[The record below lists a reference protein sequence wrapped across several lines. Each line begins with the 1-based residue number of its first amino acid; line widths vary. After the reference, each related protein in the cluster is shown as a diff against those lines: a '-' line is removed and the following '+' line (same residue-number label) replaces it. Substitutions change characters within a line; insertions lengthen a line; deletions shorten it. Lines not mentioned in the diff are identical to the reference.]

1 MNILD
6 SPHQRLLGTHWLQDN
21 PSNVLETCGRSPMFK
36 PKGCKSA
43 FHFENLTLIF
53 YLYIGNSLQLFN
65 LLHDDYRTIVCPYI
79 RVPRQEQTAK
89 CIEVVVD
96 ALSSVFAEC
105 AAFGNLQIMDFAY
118 IDPLQIKHPTTDTE
132 VVDLEVAVLLSLGN
146 DASLYQQQLLCINN
160 GDQDVYYV
168 PTTSLTSDE
177 VSSRSGAIFSDLG
190 FGCSWD
196 IFQTVFERQDRCQ
209 KWCVQRAWKTRLVDI
224 SRLTFDALQ
233 FIFSVRSRT
242 ISKDR
247 ASLCA
252 LVTYKPAAP
261 TEGIFFFQFTVAEW
275 LTPERR
281 SAAMLRHNGEV
292 YVVLGPFSKLYRN
305 LLRGHEV
312 AAKTGFTPQWD
323 FMLDRESAGRLRVSW
338 IEANEDIEM
347 SPGAQLEASSTT
359 TS

>member
-21 PSNVLETCGRSPMFK
+21 PANVLETCGRSPMFK

-53 YLYIGNSLQLFN
+53 YIYIGNSLQLFN
-65 LLHDDYRTIVCPYI
+65 LLHDDYRTIVCPY
-79 RVPRQEQTAK
+79 VQVSRQEQSAK
-89 CIEVVVD
+89 CIEVVAD
-96 ALSSVFAEC
+96 ALSRVFADC
-105 AAFGNLQIMDFAY
+105 AAFENLQIMDLAY
-118 IDPLQIKHPTTDTE
+118 IDPLQIKHSTTNTE
-132 VVDLEVAVLLSLGN
+132 VVDLKVAVLLSLGN

-168 PTTSLTSDE
+168 PITSLTSED
-177 VSSRSGAIFSDLG
+177 VNSKSGAVFSEFG

-196 IFQTVFERQDRCQ
+196 IFETVFERQDRCQ
-209 KWCVQRAWKTRLVDI
+209 KWWINRAWKTRLVDM
-224 SRLTFDALQ
+224 SRLAFDALQ
-233 FIFSVRSRT
+233 FIFFVRSRS
-242 ISKDR
+242 IKKDR

-252 LVTYKPAAP
+252 LVTYKPSAP
-261 TEGIFFFQFTVAEW
+261 TEGIFFFQLTVAEW

-281 SAAMLRHNGEV
+281 SAAMLRHDGEV

-305 LLRGHEV
+305 LLRGQEV

-323 FMLDRESAGRLRVSW
+323 FMLDRDAAGRFRVSW
-338 IEANEDIEM
+338 LEANKGIEM
-347 SPGAQLEASSTT
+347 DPGAQLEASSTT
-359 TS
+359 AS

>member
-1 MNILD
+1 
-6 SPHQRLLGTHWLQDN
+6 
-21 PSNVLETCGRSPMFK
+21 MFK

-53 YLYIGNSLQLFN
+53 YMFIGNTLQLFN
-65 LLHDDYRTIVCPYI
+65 LLHEDHRTIVCPY
-79 RVPRQEQTAK
+79 VQVSRQEQSAK

-96 ALSSVFAEC
+96 ALSSVFADC
-105 AAFGNLQIMDFAY
+105 AAFENLQIMDFAY
-118 IDPLQIKHPTTDTE
+118 IDPLQIKYSTVDTE
-132 VVDLEVAVLLSLGN
+132 VADLEVAVLLSLGN
-146 DASLYQQQLLCINN
+146 NASLYQESLLCINN

-168 PTTSLTSDE
+168 STTSLTSDD
-177 VSSRSGAIFSDLG
+177 VKSRSGAILSDFG

-209 KWCVQRAWKTRLVDI
+209 KWFVQRAWKTRLVDI
-224 SRLTFDALQ
+224 SRLAFDALQ
-233 FIFSVRSRT
+233 FIFFMRSRT
-242 ISKDR
+242 ISSDR
-247 ASLCA
+247 ASLYA

-323 FMLDRESAGRLRVSW
+323 FMLDRESAGRFRVSW
-338 IEANEDIEM
+338 LEANEDIEM
-347 SPGAQLEASSTT
+347 NPGAQLEASSST